1 MERRIVYRELLD
13 ALYEG
18 VYFVDNNRV
27 IKYWNKGAERITG
40 YRSAKVLNSS
50 CKDNI
55 LVHIDA
61 SGVEL
66 CKERCPLV
74 VAMETNAEHREDAIY
89 LHHKDGH
96 RVPVRVSVSTIRDNS
111 GKPIGAVE
119 IFTENIARSYDRDFI
134 ESLQKAA
141 LLDPLTNL
149 PNRRYIG
156 MKLVS
161 CFEEMKRH
169 NIPFGVLFMDIDLF
183 KTVNDVFG
191 HTVGDRVL
199 KMLANTLE
207 NNMRAYDLAG
217 RWGGEEFMVVI
228 QHTDE
233 ERLISIAQKLKA
245 LVEHSFLEAEGRT
258 VKVTVT
264 IGGAFAQPGDT
275 PDSIQQR
282 ADKNLYEGKSRGRN
296 CVVF

>member
-1 MERRIVYRELLD
+1 MESHIVYKELLD

-18 VYFVDNNRV
+18 VYFVDKNRV

-40 YRSAKVLNSS
+40 FRPSEVLNSS

-55 LVHIDA
+55 LVHIDS

-74 VAMETNAEHREDAIY
+74 VAIETNVEHREDAIY
-89 LHHKDGH
+89 LHHKDGQ
-96 RVPVRVSVSTIRDNS
+96 RVPVRVSVSTIRDSS
-111 GKPIGAVE
+111 GKPLGAVE
-119 IFTENIARSYDRDFI
+119 IFTENFARSYDRDFI
-134 ESLQKAA
+134 EALKKAA

-161 CFEEMKRH
+161 SFEEMKRH
-169 NIPFGVLFMDIDLF
+169 NITFGILFVDIDLF
-183 KTVNDVFG
+183 KTVNDMYG
-191 HTVGDRVL
+191 HAVGDRVL
-199 KMLANTLE
+199 KMVGNTLE
-207 NNMRAYDLAG
+207 GNMRVSDLAG
-217 RWGGEEFMVVI
+217 RWGGEEFIVVV
-228 QHTDE
+228 QHVDKE
-233 ERLISIAQKLKA
+233 QLINIAHKLKT
-245 LVEHSFLEAEGRT
+245 LVEHSFLEAAGRT

-264 IGGAFAQPGDT
+264 IGVAFAEPGDT
-275 PDSIQQR
+275 LDSIQQR

-296 CVVF
+296 CVVS